1 LSQGPYFLAHASDAT
16 SISLAHRA
24 GSHRPGCACTC
35 RDRGFGADCFAC
47 GSPSLPPV
55 CTPLASLFI
64 PMNHIGFN
72 TEPFSIPAD
81 RFASSWSS
89 FRTDAYAGKAA
100 DCDRR
105 QVHFRLGMWLAGS
118 GYWVSSYL
126 GFSDAMV

>member
-1 LSQGPYFLAHASDAT
+1 MPPASALLEEFLIQVHAIGQDHIGQGVLVLVET
-16 SISLAHRA
+16 VGLELIVLRA
-24 GSHRPGCACTC
+24 APPA
-35 RDRGFGADCFAC
+35 
-47 GSPSLPPV
+47 LPPV
-55 CTPLASLFI
+55 CTPLASLFV

-72 TEPFSIPAD
+72 TEPFSILAD

-89 FRTDAYAGKAA
+89 FWTDAYAGKTA
-100 DCDRR
+100 DCDRG